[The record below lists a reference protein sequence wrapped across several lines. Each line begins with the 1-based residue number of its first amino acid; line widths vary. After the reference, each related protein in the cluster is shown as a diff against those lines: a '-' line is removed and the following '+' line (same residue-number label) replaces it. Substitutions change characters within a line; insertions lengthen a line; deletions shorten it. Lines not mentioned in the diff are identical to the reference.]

1 MKLKIILI
9 VLATALLL
17 AACGSKS
24 IDESVTLLDHEKK
37 EVTFPK
43 DKPVLFFFITTY
55 T

>member
-24 IDESVTLLDHEKK
+24 IDSVTLLDDENN